1 MGDLLTMVT
10 NHLLTGM
17 IIKYFWNV
25 NIPIWGRFHLNIVD
39 LLRVVF
45 LKCIKNS
52 CAPKTWTQVL
62 PLFSPIP
69 HCISFLMDFVVVVA
83 TAGMVQAE
91 CPDFLFRTEVSH
103 YNIYWKHEWQ
113 KSLVGAVGSI
123 NFLATA
129 CSGNCSLLNT
139 SYEENWIHVFCR
151 GCFFGCF
158 QKERMLQKL
167 KHQNRGT
174 WSL

>member
-1 MGDLLTMVT
+1 M
-10 NHLLTGM
+10 
-17 IIKYFWNV
+17 
-25 NIPIWGRFHLNIVD
+25 
-39 LLRVVF
+39 
-45 LKCIKNS
+45 
-52 CAPKTWTQVL
+52 
-62 PLFSPIP
+62 
-69 HCISFLMDFVVVVA
+69 VVA

-151 GCFFGCF
+151 GCFFGAFKKNGCF
-158 QKERMLQKL
+158 KNYTTKTVAHGLCSDAHIFNAFFMVKL
-167 KHQNRGT
+167 VAPDIMSRCAWQMQRHPNFTSRIC
-174 WSL
+174 